1 MLTFY
6 QCYLKLSNMGVPKR
20 LTEMQMRFAEFIV
33 FGGTDGPMTQGEAAI
48 AAGYSSKRAR
58 SEGSELMNPRLSP
71 LVVQHVG
78 KLKEERLK
86 KFAVSYD
93 GHVAELSRIK
103 ELALKKGSF
112 SSAVNAET
120 NRGKAAGLYIERK
133 IIKHGKLEDMSE
145 QELEAKMKQILDD
158 YAPILNVTPQT
169 NSLTN
174 KKPRKLP
181 RLKKDRS
188 TSNKHSRQGNKLTP
202 HSVLV
207 KL

>member
-1 MLTFY
+1 
-6 QCYLKLSNMGVPKR
+6 MGVPKR
-20 LTEMQMRFAEFIV
+20 LTEMQMRFAEFVV
-33 FGGTDGPMTQGEAAI
+33 FGGNDGPMTQGEAAI
-48 AAGYSSKRAR
+48 AAGYSTKRAR
-58 SEGSELMNPRLSP
+58 SEGSELLNPRLSP
-71 LVVQHVG
+71 LVVQYVG

-93 GHVAELSRIK
+93 EHVAELARIK

-158 YAPILNVTPQT
+158 YAPILNVTP
-169 NSLTN
+169 NE
-174 KKPRKLP
+174 KLP
-181 RLKKDRS
+181 KPVLKPKQNK
-188 TSNKHSRQGNKLTP
+188 TKKLASNKHSGQGNKSTP

>member
-1 MLTFY
+1 
-6 QCYLKLSNMGVPKR
+6 MGVPKR
-20 LTEMQMRFAEFIV
+20 LTEMQMRFAEFVV
-33 FGGTDGPMTQGEAAI
+33 FGGADGPMTQGEAAI
-48 AAGYSSKRAR
+48 AAGYSEKRAR
-58 SEGSELMNPRLSP
+58 SEGSELLNPRLSP
-71 LVVQHVG
+71 LVVQYVG

-93 GHVAELSRIK
+93 EHVAELARIK

-158 YAPILNVTPQT
+158 YAPILNVTPPNT
-169 NSLTN
+169 
-174 KKPRKLP
+174 KLP
-181 RLKKDRS
+181 TPKKQKGRRKKQKEIKLQS
-188 TSNKHSRQGNKLTP
+188 SNKGSRQGNKSIP
-202 HSVLV
+202 QSVVV
-207 KL
+207 KI

>member
-1 MLTFY
+1 
-6 QCYLKLSNMGVPKR
+6 MGVPKR
-20 LTEMQMRFAEFIV
+20 LTEMQMRFAEFVV
-33 FGGTDGPMTQGEAAI
+33 FGGPEGPMTQGEAAI
-48 AAGYSSKRAR
+48 AAGYSAQR
-58 SEGSELMNPRLSP
+58 SRQEGSELLNPRLSP
-71 LVVQHVG
+71 LVVQYVG

-93 GHVAELSRIK
+93 EHVAELSRIK

-158 YAPILNVTPQT
+158 YAPILNVTPPNEKISKPTAKIKQ
-169 NSLTN
+169 N
-174 KKPRKLP
+174 KTKKL
-181 RLKKDRS
+181 S
-188 TSNKHSRQGNKLTP
+188 SNKRSRQGNKSIP
-202 HSVLV
+202 QSVVV
-207 KL
+207 KI